1 MRESGLNKGEN
12 IGKDLASTVYS
23 DLMEA
28 VMNGTYPSGSRLPSE
43 NELKEKYGVSR
54 NTVRLAISRLNTL
67 GILETR
73 RGDGTYVRRQGIDYM
88 LRTATPIVALQTYDL
103 MSILEFR
110 KGLEVEAVRLAAE
123 RATPENLRQLHR
135 CLQQMRQNQNNMVA
149 FSNADAAMHKQLAAA
164 SHNELFISML
174 DVVQH
179 ILTNEMQ
186 MLLTHQGTDID
197 SLFYH
202 ETIICCIEN
211 RKPDEAAFLM
221 SQHLDA
227 VISRIQLQEQ
237 AKKAAHLAAKAAK

>member
-237 AKKAAHLAAKAAK
+237 AKEAAHLAAKAAK

>member
-1 MRESGLNKGEN
+1 MKHQERTS
-12 IGKDLASTVYS
+12 KDLASTVYRS
-23 DLMEA
+23 LMEA
-28 VMNGTYPSGSRLPSE
+28 VKDGTYPAGSRLPSE

-73 RGDGTYVRRQGIDYM
+73 RGDGTYVRRQGIDFM
-88 LRTATPIVALQTYDL
+88 LRTATPIIALQPYDL

-110 KGLEVEAVRLAAE
+110 KGLEVEAVRLAAQ
-123 RATPENLRQLHR
+123 RATPENLNRLRR
-135 CLQQMRQNQNNMVA
+135 CFQQMRQNKDNMAA
-149 FSNADAAMHKQLAAA
+149 FSDADAAMHKQLAAA
-164 SHNELFISML
+164 SQNELFISML

-186 MLLTHQGTDID
+186 QLLIQQGTDID

-202 ETIICCIEN
+202 ETIIRCIEN

-227 VISRIQLQEQ
+227 VISRIQS
-237 AKKAAHLAAKAAK
+237 KAQKR

>member
-1 MRESGLNKGEN
+1 MHESGLNLCEN
-12 IGKDLASTVYS
+12 LGKDLASAVYS

-135 CLQQMRQNQNNMVA
+135 CLQQMRQNKDNMVA

-186 MLLTHQGTDID
+186 MLLTHQGMDID

-227 VISRIQLQEQ
+227 VISRMQAQEQ
-237 AKKAAHLAAKAAK
+237 AKAAHLSANPAD